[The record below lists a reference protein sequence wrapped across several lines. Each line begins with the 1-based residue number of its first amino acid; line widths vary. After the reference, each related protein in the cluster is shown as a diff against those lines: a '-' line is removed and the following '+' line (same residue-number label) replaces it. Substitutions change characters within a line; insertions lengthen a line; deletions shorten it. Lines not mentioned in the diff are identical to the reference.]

1 MSPSYPLKRRIIV
14 TRTKNDSRTKT
25 KTEQVQALVWQVVFA
40 IPKGKVATYGQIAS
54 MAGFPAQSR
63 MVGRVLS
70 RLPEDTKIPW
80 HRVINSQGKISNP
93 NNIKQQQLLE
103 AEGIALINGRV
114 KLTLY
119 QWHP

>member
-1 MSPSYPLKRRIIV
+1 M
-14 TRTKNDSRTKT
+14 
-25 KTEQVQALVWQVVFA
+25 QALVWQVVFA

-93 NNIKQQQLLE
+93 NNIKQQQRLE